1 MLTMEWNGFS
11 HSLFKSKLLT
21 CGGIPVVHLTYRQVR
36 SRYIAL
42 PEFHPLDV
50 ITFFQNHCVER
61 MWVEI
66 NGRVNYPL
74 KACLIE
80 MQERNEINMDS
91 EHVKFCVSWF
101 TIRVSNVGTTLA
113 VQAWNAHPIPG
124 IYIFFGHQISI

>member
-1 MLTMEWNGFS
+1 
-11 HSLFKSKLLT
+11 
-21 CGGIPVVHLTYRQVR
+21 
-36 SRYIAL
+36 
-42 PEFHPLDV
+42 
-50 ITFFQNHCVER
+50 

-124 IYIFFGHQISI
+124 IYFLVIKLAFSLLFLKVLKREYPMSGCRETVKLFE